1 MPLAVIPLGLVIGLA
16 LGTLGGGGSI
26 LAVPALVHLLGQ
38 DPVAA
43 TTSSLVIVGITSLL
57 SMPAHQRAGR
67 VRLGQGVTFGLLGT
81 AGSFAGSTAARAV
94 PAAVLMTA
102 FAVLMVV
109 VATLMLRQSLRSES
123 GTESESAE
131 AGTSEPIITLHPLA
145 CACPRLVKLVV
156 AATVVG
162 LLTGFLGVG
171 GGFVLVP
178 ALVLVLGFTMPVAVG
193 TSLLVIA
200 INSATALAARVQH
213 GIGDLDWPLIVGFS
227 AAAVVGSLV
236 GSKVADRLPEHRL
249 SQAFAVLVLVIAGIT
264 AVQYV
269 PDLVA

>member
-16 LGTLGGGGSI
+16 LGALGGGGSI

-43 TTSSLVIVGITSLL
+43 TTSSLVIVGVTSLL
-57 SMPAHQRAGR
+57 SMPAHHRAGR

-81 AGSFAGSTAARAV
+81 VGSFAGSTAARAV

-109 VATLMLRQSLRSES
+109 VATLMLRRSE
-123 GTESESAE
+123 GGSAQ
-131 AGTSEPIITLHPLA
+131 ADASEPIITLHPLA

-156 AATVVG
+156 AATIVG

-236 GSKVADRLPEHRL
+236 GTKAADRLPAHRL
-249 SQAFAVLVLVIAGIT
+249 SQAFAVLVLVIAGVT

>member
-1 MPLAVIPLGLVIGLA
+1 MPLAVIPLALLTGLA
-16 LGTLGGGGSI
+16 LGALGGGGSI
-26 LAVPALVHLLGQ
+26 LAVPALVHVLGQ
-38 DPVAA
+38 DPVTA
-43 TTSSLVIVGITSLL
+43 TTSSLIIVGITSLL
-57 SMPAHQRAGR
+57 SLPAHHRAQR
-67 VRLGQGVTFGLLGT
+67 VRFGQGVTFGLLGT
-81 AGSFAGSTAARAV
+81 AGSFAGSAASRAV

-102 FAVLMVV
+102 FAALMVL
-109 VATLMLRQSLRSES
+109 VAVLMLRRSLSGSSQSADV
-123 GTESESAE
+123 GPH
-131 AGTSEPIITLHPLA
+131 EPIITLHPLA

-200 INSATALAARVQH
+200 INSATALAARTQQGV
-213 GIGDLDWPLIVGFS
+213 GDLDWPLILGF
-227 AAAVVGSLV
+227 AAVAVVGSLI
-236 GSKVADRLPEHRL
+236 GSRVADRIPAQRL
-249 SQAFAVLVLVIAGIT
+249 SQAFAVLVLVIAAFT

-269 PDLVA
+269 PDLLA

>member
-57 SMPAHQRAGR
+57 SIPAHQRAGR

-81 AGSFAGSTAARAV
+81 AGSFAGSAAARAV

-102 FAVLMVV
+102 FAVLMLV
-109 VATLMLRQSLRSES
+109 VATLMLRQSLR
-123 GTESESAE
+123 GESESAE
-131 AGTSEPIITLHPLA
+131 AGTSEPIITLRPLA